1 MIFCFFLQRWD
12 YSVGNFMLLVSLNIR
27 AFRSSKQLSL
37 SHCVVLYNALPL
49 STQPSP
55 QSPLWANVPE
65 CRARAQLPHSCFLYF
80 PVAVCSLLHQV
91 PIQWWWDMIDSR
103 IVGISE
109 AESPKSVA
117 LTEATSLARSFLT
130 FYFTPVSVNETV
142 FQIVLVLSYS
152 VE

>member
-1 MIFCFFLQRWD
+1 
-12 YSVGNFMLLVSLNIR
+12 
-27 AFRSSKQLSL
+27 
-37 SHCVVLYNALPL
+37 
-49 STQPSP
+49 
-55 QSPLWANVPE
+55 
-65 CRARAQLPHSCFLYF
+65 
-80 PVAVCSLLHQV
+80 
-91 PIQWWWDMIDSR
+91 MIDSR